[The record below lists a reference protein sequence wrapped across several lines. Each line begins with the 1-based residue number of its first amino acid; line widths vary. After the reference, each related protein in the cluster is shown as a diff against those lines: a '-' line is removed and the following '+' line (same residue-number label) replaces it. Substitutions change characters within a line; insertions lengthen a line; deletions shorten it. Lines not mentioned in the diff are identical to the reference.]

1 MKSASSPAA
10 KRRMDVC
17 RHREADM
24 LELELDEVTVHRPRA
39 AAAPADPVG
48 ATLYELIRA
57 TTSRQRR
64 LHRMLL
70 QHLIARDDA
79 RAWVAGLTAAR
90 APLVGLRPEPAWQRH
105 VSAGL
110 RALAAQPDASRRAA
124 AARAWIP
131 ATRQLLAQLAA
142 HEADADALCLM

>member
-1 MKSASSPAA
+1 
-10 KRRMDVC
+10 
-17 RHREADM
+17 M
-24 LELELDEVTVHRPRA
+24 LELELDEVAVHRPRTA
-39 AAAPADPVG
+39 ADRPADALG

-79 RAWVAGLTAAR
+79 RAWAAGLAAAR
-90 APLVGLRPEPAWQRH
+90 APLLALRPEPAWQRH

-110 RALAAQPDASRRAA
+110 RALAAQPDAARRAA
-124 AARAWIP
+124 SARAWIP
-131 ATRQLLAQLAA
+131 ATRQLLLQLAA
-142 HEADADALCLM
+142 HEAHADALCLM